1 MFGAAHRV
9 GLGSNVNGAECVCER
24 VVGFL
29 FILNN
34 YVHNLQSVECCS
46 LIAKHRLYVVVC
58 VNVLADDY
66 TQKLKLN
73 VIKHKLAIINETL
86 FAC

>member
-1 MFGAAHRV
+1 MLFADCKA
-9 GLGSNVNGAECVCER
+9 SSICSCE
-24 VVGFL
+24 
-29 FILNN
+29 
-34 YVHNLQSVECCS
+34 
-46 LIAKHRLYVVVC
+46 C